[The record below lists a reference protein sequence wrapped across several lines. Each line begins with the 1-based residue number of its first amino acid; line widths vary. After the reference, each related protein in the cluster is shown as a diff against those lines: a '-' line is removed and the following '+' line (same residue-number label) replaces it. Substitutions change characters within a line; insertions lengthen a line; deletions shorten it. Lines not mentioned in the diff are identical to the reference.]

1 MIISFICMTLRFD
14 GKVVMWG
21 EIRRQSLLGV
31 KAWKVHRKPERSFV
45 QWILSTMIG
54 LAGSEIYVT
63 ENGLLVTGIS
73 RLGTCMQQAVSLANV
88 VYEKQCL
95 RYKAFV
101 ILICCIWSSQL
112 MMKRN
117 CYVLSTKAFLRLHH
131 FNFSVLWNLYKS
143 HLFATKQ

>member
-21 EIRRQSLLGV
+21 EIRRQSFLGV
-31 KAWKVHRKPERSFV
+31 KAWKVHWKPGRSFV
-45 QWILSTMIG
+45 QWIFSTMIG

-63 ENGLLVTGIS
+63 ENGLLVTKIS
-73 RLGTCMQQAVSLANV
+73 RLGMQQAVTLANV

-131 FNFSVLWNLYKS
+131 FYFSVLWNLYKS
-143 HLFATKQ
+143 HPFVTKQ